1 MKAFESYY
9 KGVDNGLSWETLD
22 SDVVR
27 RWIMVMM
34 DRGNTARTVNRRL
47 SALRSFYQFL
57 LKRGWMQV
65 NPVYGI
71 QGPKKERSLP
81 AFIKECEMNRL
92 LDGDFFSTDF
102 KGRRNLLVI
111 MMFYTTG
118 MRVSELTN
126 LDIRDVDHCA
136 RLIKVTGKR
145 NKQRVIP
152 YGEELEKVLLL
163 YKEECTRLFG
173 EAYASALFVE
183 ETGERMTNAGVAK
196 VVRKY
201 LSLVTTQ
208 KKKGPHVLRHTFA
221 TSMLN
226 HHANLESVKE
236 LLGHESLA
244 ATEVYTHTTF
254 EELKKMYNKAHPRA

>member
-1 MKAFESYY
+1 M
-9 KGVDNGLSWETLD
+9 
-22 SDVVR
+22 
-27 RWIMVMM
+27 
-34 DRGNTARTVNRRL
+34 
-47 SALRSFYQFL
+47 
-57 LKRGWMQV
+57 
-65 NPVYGI
+65 
-71 QGPKKERSLP
+71 
-81 AFIKECEMNRL
+81 
-92 LDGDFFSTDF
+92 
-102 KGRRNLLVI
+102 VI